1 MTSWGIGV
9 SRPRGVVCRLVG
21 MGTARPMTHPS
32 ATLGRSTFA
41 RRVAA
46 GAFAGLLL
54 IGGVACSDED
64 KDGNTADEEI
74 DEVEDKGRD
83 AGNEVEEQ
91 IDEGAE
97 ENDDK

>member
-1 MTSWGIGV
+1 MTCWGARV
-9 SRPRGVVCRLVG
+9 PRAEIAVCGLRGL
-21 MGTARPMTHPS
+21 GTARPMTHPS
-32 ATLGRSTFA
+32 AAL
-41 RRVAA
+41 RRKIAA

-64 KDGNTADEEI
+64 NDGNTADEEI

-91 IDEGAE
+91 VDEGAE
-97 ENDDK
+97 EQDDK